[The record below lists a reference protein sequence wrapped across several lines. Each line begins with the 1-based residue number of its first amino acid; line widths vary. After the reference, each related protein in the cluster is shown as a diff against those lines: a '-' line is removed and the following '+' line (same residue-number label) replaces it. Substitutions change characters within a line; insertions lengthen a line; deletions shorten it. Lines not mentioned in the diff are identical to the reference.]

1 MAEAAAGTAVE
12 VEGAVVVEGA
22 AATTTTT
29 IGATA
34 APRDMGRSRTTM
46 VSPTSARRPLATTAM
61 WL

>member
-22 AATTTTT
+22 EATTTT